1 MPTTAHIAL
10 GSNLGD
16 RFAIL
21 TDALAQIARLP
32 ITAVV
37 RVSEF
42 IETKAVGPGAQGDYL
57 NAAAEI
63 STALNPAELLAA
75 LLAIERSHG
84 RDRVREQRWG
94 ARRLD
99 LDLLL
104 FGGKIIDAP
113 GLTVPHPRMHER
125 AFVLG
130 PLASIAPQA
139 MNPVRQQSVAEMLLD
154 LNSSAARRA
163 EHL

>member
-1 MPTTAHIAL
+1 VTCVSTTAHIAL

-16 RFAIL
+16 RRAIL

-32 ITAVV
+32 ATAVV
-37 RVSEF
+37 SVSAF
-42 IETKAVGPGAQGDYL
+42 IETKPVGPGPQGDYL
-57 NAAAEI
+57 NAAAELL
-63 STALNPAELLAA
+63 TDLNAAELLAA

-84 RDRVREQRWG
+84 RDRAREQRWG

-104 FGGKIIDAP
+104 FGDVVIDAP

-125 AFVLG
+125 AFVLE
-130 PLASIAPQA
+130 PLASIAPNA
-139 MNPVRQQSVAEMLLD
+139 VHPRLGISVAAMAGVVVH
-154 LNSSAARRA
+154 AAV
-163 EHL
+163 